1 MESRVRA
8 VLSGLGACAALGL
21 FLVGVPVCLVKLVGN
36 PLPAAVPSWSSVVAA
51 VEGGTLPAGALSG
64 VLAVAVWIWWSQAVL
79 SVVAEVRAARRGR
92 AARSLP
98 LRGLGMQPIMIRLV
112 AVVVGAAATVGTLAQ
127 PTLAATASFADIAV
141 PMTTGEVSG
150 GMAGESGSGTP
161 IVGTGSL
168 ATVGPPPAPVLG
180 PPEVPVAEVDGSP
193 PAPVLGLA
201 DESRPATVMSQPA
214 PAAARATSA
223 RWDPVLESG
232 TVERADQMP
241 IERADPVSVERADP
255 VSVER
260 ADQMPIERAD
270 PVSVERADPVSVER
284 ADPVSVERADPVSA
298 AEPGEPA
305 WVVVK
310 PGDSLWL
317 LAELHLGDA
326 MRWPEI
332 FELNAG
338 QLDGGG
344 TLRDPNLIHP
354 GWRLRLPPPDPP
366 APSEPWVAAPE
377 GVPATPAGLPPR

>member
-79 SVVAEVRAARRGR
+79 SVVAEVQAARRGR

-112 AVVVGAAATVGTLAQ
+112 AVIVGAAATVGTLAQ

-223 RWDPVLESG
+223 RWDPVLESE
-232 TVERADQMP
+232 TVERAIQMP
-241 IERADPVSVERADP
+241 IDSRSCVCGGADQVLRGAQPQLAHRAKPILCLWSEPIRAHQTSRSCVCGAEPSDAQSSEPDPVSVEASR
-255 VSVER
+255 S
-260 ADQMPIERAD
+260 
-270 PVSVERADPVSVER
+270 
-284 ADPVSVERADPVSA
+284 
-298 AEPGEPA
+298 GC
-305 WVVVK
+305 
-310 PGDSLWL
+310 LW
-317 LAELHLGDA
+317 A
-326 MRWPEI
+326 
-332 FELNAG
+332 
-338 QLDGGG
+338 
-344 TLRDPNLIHP
+344 
-354 GWRLRLPPPDPP
+354 
-366 APSEPWVAAPE
+366 
-377 GVPATPAGLPPR
+377 